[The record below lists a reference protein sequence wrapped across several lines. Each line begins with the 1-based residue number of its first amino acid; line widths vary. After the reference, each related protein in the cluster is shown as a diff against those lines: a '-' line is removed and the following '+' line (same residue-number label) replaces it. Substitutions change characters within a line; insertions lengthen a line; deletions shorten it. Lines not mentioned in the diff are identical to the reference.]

1 MDIAV
6 QLCTAQKRKAWQTI
20 AVPTNSQSIVGILNE
35 LGDQGLLIKSHNAR
49 NGTWFI
55 KGDGIFLGYI
65 ATTDEL
71 IGLKEENRL
80 DLNGIKSLG

>member
-1 MDIAV
+1 M
-6 QLCTAQKRKAWQTI
+6 
-20 AVPTNSQSIVGILNE
+20 PTNSQSIVGILNE
-35 LGDQGLLIKSHNAR
+35 LEDQGLSVKSHNAH

-71 IGLKEENRL
+71 IELKEEKRL